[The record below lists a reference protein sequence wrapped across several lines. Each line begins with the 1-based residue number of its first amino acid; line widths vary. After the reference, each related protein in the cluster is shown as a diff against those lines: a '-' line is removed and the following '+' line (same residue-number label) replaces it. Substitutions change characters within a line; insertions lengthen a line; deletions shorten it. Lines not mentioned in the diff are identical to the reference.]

1 MQFIKGSAITNS
13 STLLVLDTELRNVV
27 TNFLIIMTIPSD
39 LSPIFNYLDQSLTG
53 IVVFTIHIFFD
64 TRVFRREHHVWLF
77 AITYVGSIGWCFR
90 HFVTAYVLERYF
102 IQW

>member
-13 STLLVLDTELRNVV
+13 STLLVLYTELRNVV
-27 TNFLIIMTIPSD
+27 AHFLIIMTIPN

-77 AITYVGSIGWCFR
+77 AITYVGSIGWCF
-90 HFVTAYVLERYF
+90 
-102 IQW
+102 